1 MAKNSLSRRKFFQWG
16 GGVLAASTMLPQ
28 NGPGLQ
34 AAQPEHGMPLGKDY
48 YSTLNLTPFI
58 NAAGTYTFLTAST
71 MPPPVRAAINRAAL
85 SPVNLIELQKAA
97 GEYLAE
103 RLHCEAALVS
113 DGAASALT
121 LSTAAC
127 ITRGRDRAILNVPND
142 MADLPN
148 EVLVQRAHRYD
159 YDHAMRC
166 CGVKLVEVE
175 TLEEYD
181 RAFSPR
187 TAMAHFFN
195 AAHGGQISR
204 EDWIRIA
211 HKHGVPASND
221 AAADVPPKSHL
232 WDYTNMGFD
241 LVQISGG
248 KGLRGPQNSGLLL
261 GRKDLVAAAA
271 MNNNPYG
278 DTVGRGMKV
287 SKEQIVGLVAAVDWF
302 LGQDETAMRA
312 KFQKRAELIA
322 AAVQNIP
329 SVKTRIFVPPVAN
342 NVPHLL
348 ITYDMKRLKL
358 SAKDVQAQLLQGTPS
373 IALNPATGGDPGG
386 LMKGLPAGPNV
397 IVVGVWMMLPGQ
409 AAAVARRLHEV
420 LSKASAA

>member
-1 MAKNSLSRRKFFQWG
+1 MVGREVPNL
-16 GGVLAASTMLPQ
+16 VAAPQ
-28 NGPGLQ
+28 NHHAPAG
-34 AAQPEHGMPLGKDY
+34 EDY
-48 YSTLNLTPFI
+48 YSKLNVTPFI

-71 MPPPVRAAINRAAL
+71 MPPPVRAAVNRAAL
-85 SPVNLIELQKAA
+85 TPVNLIDLQKSA
-97 GEYLAE
+97 GEYLAK

-121 LSTAAC
+121 LATAAC
-127 ITRGRDRAILNVPND
+127 ITRGRTRRVLNLPTDVSE
-142 MADLPN
+142 LPN
-148 EVLVQRAHRYD
+148 EVLIQRAHRYE
-159 YDHAMRC
+159 YDHAIRN
-166 CGVKLVEVE
+166 CGVRMVEVE

-195 AAHGGQISR
+195 AAQGGQIGR

-211 HKHGVPASND
+211 HKHDVPASND

-232 WDYTNMGFD
+232 WDYTQMGFD
-241 LVQISGG
+241 VVQISGG

-261 GRKDLVAAAA
+261 GRKDLIEAAAL
-271 MNNNPYG
+271 NNNPYG
-278 DTVGRGMKV
+278 STVGRGMKV

-302 LGQDETAMRA
+302 LEQDEAEMRA
-312 KFQKRAELIA
+312 DFQKRAERIQ

-348 ITYDMKRLKL
+348 ITYDMKRLKI
-358 SAKDVQAQLLQGTPS
+358 SAKDLQTELLQGKPS

-409 AAAVARRLHEV
+409 DAVVARRLHEV